1 MVDVEYERDR
11 AEILLNRSYMVLQQ
25 LGEYWESPRREPY
38 KPGEL
43 LPGYLDV
50 SDPDS
55 DEWELQYKDADMAM
69 RISNDERM
77 STHIQVQVNGYDP
90 VEAGDTYD
98 VDELTEPVVY
108 EAFWKLY
115 KMIKGM

>member
-11 AEILLNRSYMVLQQ
+11 AEMLLNTAFIVLQQ
-25 LGEYWESPRREPY
+25 LGDYWDAPRQVPY

-55 DEWELQYKDADMAM
+55 DDWELQYKDADMSM
-69 RISNDERM
+69 RISHDDRM
-77 STHIQVQVNGYDP
+77 SVHIQVQVNGYDL

-115 KMIKGM
+115 KMIRGM